1 MSERPRPQHERGV
14 AVPPPEE
21 GSSNTLGAKIRA
33 ARRKAGLTQASL
45 AELMG
50 VRQSSISQWE
60 RGHTRP
66 SLEHLVPLAAALG
79 VSLDGLLNANSESTG
94 H

>member
-1 MSERPRPQHERGV
+1 
-14 AVPPPEE
+14 VPSTNPKA
-21 GSSNTLGAKIRA
+21 NRTLGAKIRA
-33 ARRKAGLTQASL
+33 ARRMAGLSQASL

-66 SLEHLVPLAAALG
+66 SLEHLVPLASALNA
-79 VSLDGLLNANSESTG
+79 SLDELLETTSERYSS
-94 H
+94 